1 MLAIVLAREGIAL
14 SDVTRVDMPGEKAA
28 AELAAGRVDA
38 VVTWEPIVA
47 EAVEKTKGKKI
58 WDSSRIP
65 GICPAALAT
74 RRQLVRERADD
85 LRKLLQVW
93 KRATEFIA
101 QRSEEAFAIVARVNK
116 KTPAEVREF
125 ASIDRILDQRENKTA
140 FSYAAGFD
148 SLHGAARVMNDFLV
162 KQKVISEPLESTD
175 LLDEQFLNALK

>member
-1 MLAIVLAREGIAL
+1 MLAREGIAL
-14 SDVTRVDMPGEKAA
+14 SDVTLVDITGEKAA
-28 AELAAGRVDA
+28 TELASGSVDA
-38 VVTWEPIVA
+38 VVSWEPVVA

-65 GICPAALAT
+65 GVCPAALAT

-85 LRKLLQVW
+85 LQKLIQVW
-93 KRATEFIA
+93 KRATEFIE
-101 QRSEEAFAIVARVNK
+101 QKSEEAFAIVAKANK
-116 KTPAEVREF
+116 KTPTEVREF
-125 ASIDRILDQRENKTA
+125 ASIDRILGPRENKTA
-140 FSYAAGFD
+140 FSYATGFD